1 MSSSINRRDWL
12 KKSVLATAGISA
24 ASAFIQRA
32 EASPIA
38 RQELYMSLSPEFQL
52 ERDYAHFAPAV
63 QIRARLGAN
72 ENPWGPSEKTKKALT
87 DSLSESNRYAFKVRG
102 DLMKVIAEKEGV
114 PESHILL
121 AAGSSELLTASM
133 IAYGA
138 KGKIICAD
146 PCYISGNEERIPME
160 KVPLTKDFQYDL
172 SAIAGRLN
180 GSQSLV
186 YITNPN
192 NPTGAIL
199 PIAELNA
206 FIDKVSDKTPVLVDE
221 AYIDYTKSPKAE
233 CAIEAVKAGKNV
245 LILRTMSKLYAFAG
259 LRVGYAI
266 AKPEILKVIQPY
278 TSGGFSVSVPS
289 FVAAATAIKDV
300 DFQKLTLEKTAESK
314 QYLYDF
320 LKKMDYSYIPS
331 ATNFVLFPIKMKGAD
346 LLAKLSA
353 EGVMVRKWEFDHQ
366 HWCRVS
372 IGTLDEMKIF
382 TEAFT
387 KVVS

>member
-233 CAIEAVKAGKNV
+233 CAIEAVKAGKCTDSPYNV
-245 LILRTMSKLYAFAG
+245 
-259 LRVGYAI
+259 
-266 AKPEILKVIQPY
+266 EIVC
-278 TSGGFSVSVPS
+278 FCR
-289 FVAAATAIKDV
+289 
-300 DFQKLTLEKTAESK
+300 LESWLCHCKT
-314 QYLYDF
+314 
-320 LKKMDYSYIPS
+320 
-331 ATNFVLFPIKMKGAD
+331 
-346 LLAKLSA
+346 
-353 EGVMVRKWEFDHQ
+353 
-366 HWCRVS
+366 
-372 IGTLDEMKIF
+372 
-382 TEAFT
+382 
-387 KVVS
+387 